1 MAVIVIAVIA
11 VFFLGMGV
19 FTFAAPAAML
29 RPFAI
34 TLQEAQS
41 RSEVRAVYGGYGLA
55 MAAIL
60 TIAAVDPGFHRSGI
74 MITVGAALAGM
85 AFGRL
90 VSALVDKRTPFY
102 PNWFYFLVETLA
114 SAALLATA

>member
-1 MAVIVIAVIA
+1 MAVIVIVIMA
-11 VFFLGMGV
+11 VFFFGMGV
-19 FTFAAPAAML
+19 FALAAPAAIL

-41 RSEVRAVYGGYGLA
+41 RSEVRAVYGGFGLA

-60 TIAAVDPGFHRSGI
+60 TIAAVNPGSHRAGI

-90 VSALVDKRTPFY
+90 VSAVVDKRTPFY
-102 PNWFYFLVETLA
+102 PNWFYFLVETVA
-114 SAALLATA
+114 AAALLATA

>member
-1 MAVIVIAVIA
+1 MATIVIAIMA
-11 VFFLGMGV
+11 VFFFGMGV
-19 FTFAAPAAML
+19 VALAAPAAML

-34 TLQEAQS
+34 TLAEAQS
-41 RSEVRAVYGGYGLA
+41 RSEVRAGYGGYGLA

-60 TIAAVDPGFHRSGI
+60 AIAAVDSGFHRSGI

-90 VSALVDKRTPFY
+90 ASAVVDKRTSFY
-102 PNWFYFLVETLA
+102 PNWFYFLVETIG
-114 SAALLATA
+114 AAVLLATA

>member
-1 MAVIVIAVIA
+1 MVTMVIAVMA
-11 VFFLGMGV
+11 VFFFGMGV
-19 FTFAAPAAML
+19 FALAAPATML

-34 TLQEAQS
+34 TLSEAQS

-60 TIAAVDPGFHRSGI
+60 AVAAADPGFYRSGI

-90 VSALVDKRTPFY
+90 VSAVVDNRTPFY
-102 PNWFYFLVETLA
+102 PNWFYFLVEALA
-114 SAALLATA
+114 AAALLLTA

>member
-1 MAVIVIAVIA
+1 MA
-11 VFFLGMGV
+11 VFFSGMGV
-19 FTFAAPAAML
+19 FALAAPVAML

-55 MAAIL
+55 MGAVLA
-60 TIAAVDPGFHRSGI
+60 IAAADPGFHRSGI

-90 VSALVDKRTPFY
+90 VSAVVDKRTPFY
-102 PNWFYFLVETLA
+102 PNWFYFGVETVGA
-114 SAALLATA
+114 AALLFTA

>member
-1 MAVIVIAVIA
+1 VAVIVIAVIA
-11 VFFLGMGV
+11 VFFFGMGV
-19 FTFAAPAAML
+19 FALAAPAAML

-34 TLQEAQS
+34 TLPEAQS

-60 TIAAVDPGFHRSGI
+60 ATAAVDPGFHRSGI

-90 VSALVDKRTPFY
+90 VSAVVDKRTPFY
-102 PNWFYFLVETLA
+102 PNWFYFLVKTVA
-114 SAALLATA
+114 AAALLATA